1 MNKSVAVI
9 NGAMLIDGKETR
21 LISGAIHYFRVHPG
35 LWEDRLNK
43 AAACGLNC
51 IETYIPWNFCEPERG
66 KFVLEGMADFGAFL
80 DKVQAFGMY
89 AIVRPGPYICSEWEN
104 GGLPAYLYS
113 IPGMEIRRYNE
124 PYLKEV
130 KRYFDAI
137 MPDLVSRQYTKGGP
151 ILMMQVENEYG
162 SFGHDKRYL
171 RYLQDLMLKAGVD
184 VPLFTS
190 DGSADHMLVGGTL
203 PDCWQTVNFGSR
215 PEEAFAASRK
225 FRPEGPDMCME
236 FWNGWFD
243 HWGEKHHVR
252 VAGHDAGGAAKDV
265 ETMLRSGAG
274 LNFYMFHGGTNF
286 GFTNGANWNPGA
298 EYAPTITSYDY
309 DCLLSEAGDPTEKYY
324 ACREVIREYIDDP
337 SRIREVSASRKFA
350 PAPVKLTGSVAV
362 REALSVLTKMS
373 GEAVTPPTMDALG
386 QDFGFIHYRKRLDGP
401 LGETPLRLFAVHDYA
416 QVWLNG
422 EYLGSRFRDSNG
434 ANPFT
439 ITVPAGG
446 AELDVLVENCG
457 RTNYGPNM
465 GRDSKGITGGVLLEL
480 QMQFDWQYRTLPMSD
495 IAGLQFGEFANTA
508 ATFHCGTFSLEDVA
522 DTFIKR
528 PGVKGVI
535 WINGFNLGRYW
546 EIGPAQTLYVPAP
559 VLKKGENS
567 IVVLELEKLNN
578 DQVEFSEMPD
588 LGPETSD
595 AC

>member
-1 MNKSVAVI
+1 MNRSVEVA
-9 NGAMLIDGKETR
+9 NGSVWIDGKAVR

-35 LWEDRLNK
+35 LWDDRLEK
-43 AAACGLNC
+43 AAAFGLNC

-66 KFVLEGMADFGAFL
+66 KFVLEGMADVGAFL
-80 DKVQAFGMY
+80 DKIQAHGMY

-113 IPGMEIRRYNE
+113 IPGLEIRRYNE
-124 PYLKEV
+124 PYLREV
-130 KRYFDAI
+130 KRYFEAV
-137 MPDLVSRQYTKGGP
+137 MPVLASRQYTKGGP

-162 SFGHDKRYL
+162 SYGHDKRYL
-171 RYLQDLMLKAGVD
+171 RYLQDLMRSLGAD

-190 DGSADHMLVGGTL
+190 DGSCDHMLVGGTL

-215 PEEAFAASRK
+215 PETAFAASRK

-252 VAGHDAGGAAKDV
+252 VAGRSAGGAAADM
-265 ETMLRSGAG
+265 ETILKNGGSI
-274 LNFYMFHGGTNF
+274 NFYMFHGGTNF
-286 GFTNGANWNPGA
+286 GFTNGANWNPGTK
-298 EYAPTITSYDY
+298 YAPTVTSYDY

-324 ACREVIREYIDDP
+324 ACREVAQQYGDA
-337 SRIREVSASRKFA
+337 SRIREVAPSVKFA
-350 PAPVKLTGSVAV
+350 PAPVALTSSVSL
-362 REALSVLTKMS
+362 RDALPVLTKVS

-401 LGETPLRLFAVHDYA
+401 LGETPLRLFEVHDYA

-422 EYLGSRFRDSNG
+422 EYLGSRYRNTDGSE
-434 ANPFT
+434 PFK
-439 ITVPAGG
+439 ITVPPEG

-465 GRDSKGITGGVLLEL
+465 GRDPKGIAGGVLLEL
-480 QMQFDWQYRTLPMSD
+480 QMQFNWTYRTLPMAD
-495 IAGLQFGEFANTA
+495 ISGLKFGDFANEA
-508 ATFHCGTFSLEDVA
+508 ASFHCGTFQLDEVA
-522 DTFIKR
+522 DTFVKR
-528 PGVKGVI
+528 PGVKGVV

-546 EIGPAQTLYVPAP
+546 EIGPTQTLYVPAP
-559 VLKKGENS
+559 VLKKGENT
-567 IVVLELEKLNN
+567 IVVLELEKL
-578 DQVEFSEMPD
+578 DAPQVAFSDVPD
-588 LGPETSD
+588 LGPETSAVD
-595 AC
+595 E